1 MLSICVFFPGTPRM
15 SGNEK
20 STDGKSGEAETD
32 TVLDPKTA
40 EAPASAKKHKKKKK
54 KKTVADGK
62 DGQQKGITSTADE
75 TSKQETTEL
84 VSTYTIACF

>member
-1 MLSICVFFPGTPRM
+1 ML
-15 SGNEK
+15 GNEK
-20 STDGKSGEAETD
+20 STDDKSGEAETD

-40 EAPASAKKHKKKKK
+40 EAPASAKKHKKKK

-84 VSTYTIACF
+84 VSTYTIECF